1 MLEVSMALVIT
12 CRLIGA
18 EMIPA
23 VLPLVREKLHHPK
36 YVRPFNATR

>member
-1 MLEVSMALVIT
+1 MLEVSMALIII

-18 EMIPA
+18 EMVPA

-36 YVRPFNATR
+36 YLSLQ